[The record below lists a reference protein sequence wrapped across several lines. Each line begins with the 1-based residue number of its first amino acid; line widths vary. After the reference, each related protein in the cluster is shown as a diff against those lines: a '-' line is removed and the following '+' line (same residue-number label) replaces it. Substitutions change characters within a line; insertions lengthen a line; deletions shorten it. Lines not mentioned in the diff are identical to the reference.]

1 MWKKIKEF
9 FMGKKKQAPKKDVI
23 KPEVK
28 VIHLYPKTPLQKRP
42 TMRPNTKAQQPKPA
56 EVAQWV
62 SNVREVDKL
71 RKKLARSA

>member
-9 FMGKKKQAPKKDVI
+9 FGGKKKQAQKSAI
-23 KPEVK
+23 KQPEVK
-28 VIHLYPKTPLQKRP
+28 VIHLYPSTPLQKRP
-42 TMRPNTKAQQPKPA
+42 TMRPNTRAQQPQPVD
-56 EVAQWV
+56 VAQWV